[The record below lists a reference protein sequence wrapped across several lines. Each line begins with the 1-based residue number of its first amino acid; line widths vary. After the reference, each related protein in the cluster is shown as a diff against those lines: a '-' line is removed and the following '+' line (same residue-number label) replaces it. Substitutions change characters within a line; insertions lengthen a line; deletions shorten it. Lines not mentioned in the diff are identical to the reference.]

1 MNCCNKKLE
10 LKKGRSHGI
19 GMVYYQC
26 PKCERGGKGI
36 TVQDAEKAFKEYF
49 KKSGESIPIT
59 KELQPVPK
67 NKDLSRWAILNMP
80 ALLNQSAQF
89 IDKPATQRM
98 IEKNIRYISNLSGY
112 AWDKVWNSPEGQES
126 ISHALA
132 EALYHA
138 ATLPEMG
145 SIVPFGKTA
154 EFIPSVECFKFALE
168 TGKNAPFT
176 DINIVLIHENDQSTI
191 EQDKGNF
198 NLKLK
203 YGIPRGEIIALC
215 VYATRTDTGNVI
227 GEIYDVDRLMEK
239 AERHSAA
246 YRNFLID
253 KADFTRMKIEGKLK
267 KDTSSREYYI
277 KEIKKKDGGIW
288 KKEIYEDEITNPYEG
303 PDRPEMLRKS
313 AGKTFFRPYMKTRNA
328 AAMAG
333 EWESEYKVNGDIDID
348 QAADNVL
355 KNATG
360 QFKNTPNQ
368 YNDYRIKDGEII
380 PDEKD
385 NKKDPP
391 KKNNKSEAK
400 TNEEKIDL

>member
-10 LKKGRSHGI
+10 LHKTEKGEVYYYCPTCKKGG
-19 GMVYYQC
+19 
-26 PKCERGGKGI
+26 RGK
-36 TVQDAEKAFKEYF
+36 TEMDAEKAFRECF
-49 KKSGESIPIT
+49 KKSGDSIPIS

-67 NKDLSRWAILNMP
+67 NRDLTQWVSQNIQ
-80 ALLNQSAQF
+80 ALYNQSAQF
-89 IDKPATQRM
+89 VSKPATQRM
-98 IEKNIRYISNLSGY
+98 IEKNVRYISNLSGY

-126 ISHALA
+126 ISHALS

-176 DINIVLIHENDQSTI
+176 NINIVLIHQNDQSTI

-198 NLKLK
+198 NLKLN
-203 YGIPRGEIIALC
+203 YGIPRGNIIAIC
-215 VYATRTDTGNVI
+215 VYATRTDTSNVI

-246 YRNFLID
+246 YRNYIQE
-253 KADFTRMKIEGKLK
+253 KAEFTVMKVEGKLK

-277 KEIKKKDGGIW
+277 KTIPKKDGTKW
-288 KKEIYEDEITNPYEG
+288 DKKIYEDEITNPYDG

-333 EWESEYKVNGDIDID
+333 EWETESEVNGDIVID
-348 QAADNVL
+348 QAADDVL
-355 KNATG
+355 NNAAG
-360 QFKNTPNQ
+360 QFQ
-368 YNDYRIKDGEII
+368 SNDHTGVHSTDSPEIKDAEIV
-380 PDEKD
+380 PD
-385 NKKDPP
+385 KKE
-391 KKNNKSEAK
+391 NTNKSKSEDK

>member
-10 LKKGRSHGI
+10 LKKGRSKGI
-19 GMVYYQC
+19 DMVYYQC
-26 PKCERGGKGI
+26 PVCAKGGKGK
-36 TVQDAEKAFKEYF
+36 TAKEAADDLTNVL
-49 KKSGESIPIT
+49 KNVGAPLPSIT

-67 NKDLSRWAILNMP
+67 NRDLAQWLSQNLQ
-80 ALLNQSAQF
+80 ALYNQSAQF

-98 IEKNIRYISNLSGY
+98 IEKNVRYISGLSGY
-112 AWDKVWNSPEGQES
+112 SWDKVWASPEGQES
-126 ISHALA
+126 ISNALS

-168 TGKNAPFT
+168 EGRNAPFK
-176 DINIVLIHENDQSTI
+176 DINIVLIHENDQSSI

-198 NLKLK
+198 NLFLK
-203 YGIPRGEIIALC
+203 YGIPRGEIIAIC

-246 YRNFLID
+246 YRNYLID
-253 KADFTRMKIEGKLK
+253 KADFQRMKTEGKLK
-267 KDTSSREYYI
+267 KDTFGRDYYI

-288 KKEIYEDEITNPYEG
+288 KKEIYEDEITNPYAG

-333 EWESEYKVNGDIDID
+333 EWEAESEVNGDINID
-348 QAADNVL
+348 KAADNVL
-355 KNATG
+355 NKAAG
-360 QFKNTPNQ
+360 QFDKSN
-368 YNDYRIKDGEII
+368 IKDADIVTG
-380 PDEKD
+380 PGDTKQT
-385 NKKDPP
+385 
-391 KKNNKSEAK
+391 KNNKKS
-400 TNEEKIDL
+400 EEKDDKKSNVNIDL